1 MNEENSGE
9 IARISQDDACRRA
22 LQMLVEGVGAEDA
35 HDELSRMLPS
45 CDARSALAAASE
57 RLGQAADCDRRVV
70 IGFGLEAFREIYRQ
84 AMERGQLGDAMKA
97 VREMVALAR
106 ATEAYV
112 SGGKSD
118 DDDANETG
126 Q

>member
-1 MNEENSGE
+1 
-9 IARISQDDACRRA
+9 
-22 LQMLVEGVGAEDA
+22 
-35 HDELSRMLPS
+35 
-45 CDARSALAAASE
+45 
-57 RLGQAADCDRRVV
+57 VV

-112 SGGKSD
+112 SSGKKSF
-118 DDDANETG
+118 G
-126 Q
+126 S

>member
-1 MNEENSGE
+1 MNEENLRELASISG
-9 IARISQDDACRRA
+9 DDACRRA
-22 LQMLVEGVGAEDA
+22 LQLLVEGVGAEDA
-35 HDELSRMLPS
+35 HEEVLRAFPS
-45 CDARSALAAASE
+45 CDARAALSAASE

-97 VREMVALAR
+97 VRELIALAR

-112 SGGKSD
+112 SSGKSD
-118 DDDANETG
+118 DDASESG